1 MSRNDPYG
9 LYISGTTKSEITLLQ
24 SSTLNSVELQTLL
37 DEVDPEHQSQYHGQT
52 PFTPLSA
59 GLPSQKNPLTQAR
72 GSLLLGAKAAIS
84 KFANNCQLRLQTTIL
99 APLFKHLATYRT
111 LSSWTTSETVREN
124 RGGGAINEA
133 VMPTFSLSPSTT
145 IQRVAEGLLSLPRLF
160 EVYAD
165 DDALAFSIETL
176 PFVDEET
183 LKAMATEMTQAT
195 TANEDNKHSDV
206 LDPSRPRPRHLT
218 SPSLSIKVLPPM
230 QASVL
235 TLILTPEA
243 VSSAWLASLALTL
256 LSRLT
261 GEILPSFPSLSSSGA
276 AQLAED
282 LGYLSQIVKALN
294 VEWEALEVWRECVP
308 LGETDLR
315 KRFTQTKVEEL
326 GNKPAVLNILKQISK
341 LRGYSM

>member
-1 MSRNDPYG
+1 
-9 LYISGTTKSEITLLQ
+9 
-24 SSTLNSVELQTLL
+24 
-37 DEVDPEHQSQYHGQT
+37 
-52 PFTPLSA
+52 
-59 GLPSQKNPLTQAR
+59 
-72 GSLLLGAKAAIS
+72 
-84 KFANNCQLRLQTTIL
+84 
-99 APLFKHLATYRT
+99 
-111 LSSWTTSETVREN
+111 
-124 RGGGAINEA
+124 
-133 VMPTFSLSPSTT
+133 
-145 IQRVAEGLLSLPRLF
+145 
-160 EVYAD
+160 
-165 DDALAFSIETL
+165 
-176 PFVDEET
+176 
-183 LKAMATEMTQAT
+183 
-195 TANEDNKHSDV
+195 
-206 LDPSRPRPRHLT
+206 
-218 SPSLSIKVLPPM
+218 M

-261 GEILPSFPSLSSSGA
+261 GEILPSFPPLSSSGA